1 MSMTIPTPDQLAKRL
16 ATFLSQQTFTDADGQ
31 PVRLDATAPGT
42 FEQVLAAALALGDY
56 ETYLFLQG
64 RALEF
69 LPSTAT
75 VGNGGLLPQHA
86 DIWGVPRIGPQ
97 AAVGHVVIT
106 AGQAVTVV
114 QGATLTVDGSVQWAL
129 DAAVTVP
136 AGGSASVAV
145 TCTTTGTGGNLSG
158 NTTLTL
164 VQPVAGVVSVV
175 TDQDGLAGGA
185 DIEPVESWRSRIID
199 KIRTPYNGG
208 TVQDYRSWALAA
220 GAYSVNVV
228 PSYTGAGTVGIVVA
242 MSGPRVPTADEVA
255 RVQAYID
262 ERRPVR
268 GNATVYPVELV
279 PQTPVVRLGL
289 DNQTNREAVT
299 ASFAAIFN
307 GVGIGGTLY
316 VEALQAALYDTVG
329 ARSSVIAPAAD
340 IVFQSMEMPIMTGI
354 DWRDGAS

>member
-16 ATFLSQQTFTDADGQ
+16 ATSLSRQVFYDADGN

-42 FEQVLAAALALGDY
+42 FEQVLAAALGLGDY

-114 QGATLTVDGSVQWAL
+114 QGALLTVDGSVQWAL
-129 DAAVTVP
+129 NEAVTIP

-145 TCTTTGTGGNLSG
+145 TCTTTGTGGNLPG

-164 VQPVAGVVSVV
+164 VQPVAGVSTVV
-175 TDQDGLAGGA
+175 TDQDGLAGGT
-185 DIEPVESWRSRIID
+185 DIEAVESWRGRIID
-199 KIRTPYNGG
+199 KIRNPYNGG
-208 TVQDYRSWALAA
+208 TVHDYQSWALAA
-220 GAYSVNVV
+220 GASTVNVV
-228 PSYTGAGTVGIVVA
+228 PSYTGAGTVGVIVG
-242 MSGPRVPTADEVA
+242 MSGPRVPTADEVG

-262 ERRPVR
+262 EQRPVR

-289 DNQTNREAVT
+289 DNQPNREAVT
-299 ASFAAIFN
+299 AAFAAIFN

-329 ARSSVIAPAAD
+329 PKSAVLAPTADVSFAAG
-340 IVFQSMEMPIMTGI
+340 QMPVMSGLT
-354 DWRDGAS
+354 WQDGTS

>member
-1 MSMTIPTPDQLAKRL
+1 MSMTIPTPDQLARRL
-16 ATFLSQQTFTDADGQ
+16 ATSLSQQTFTDADGQ

-129 DAAVTVP
+129 NEAVAVP

-145 TCTTTGTGGNLSG
+145 TCTTTGTGGNLPG

-242 MSGPRVPTADEVA
+242 MAGPRVPTTDEVA

-299 ASFAAIFN
+299 SAFAAIFN

-340 IVFQSMEMPIMTGI
+340 IVFQSMEMPTMTSI
-354 DWRDGAS
+354 DWRDGTS

>member
-1 MSMTIPTPDQLAKRL
+1 MTIPTPDQLAKRL

>member
-1 MSMTIPTPDQLAKRL
+1 MSVSIPTPDQLAKRL
-16 ATFLSQQTFTDADGQ
+16 ATSLGRQVFYDADGQ

-42 FEQVLAAALALGDY
+42 FEQVLAAVMGLADY

-129 DAAVTVP
+129 NEDVAVP
-136 AGGSASVAV
+136 AGGSAPVAV
-145 TCTTTGTGGNLSG
+145 TCTTTGTGGNLPS

-175 TDQDGLAGGA
+175 TDQDGLAGGS

-208 TVQDYRSWALAA
+208 TVHDYRSWALAA
-220 GAYSVNVV
+220 GVDSVNVV
-228 PSYTGAGTVGIVVA
+228 PSYTGPGTVGVIIA
-242 MSGPRVPTADEVA
+242 QAGPRVPTADEVA

-262 ERRPVR
+262 EWRPVR

-289 DNQTNREAVT
+289 DNQTNREAVQS
-299 ASFAAIFN
+299 AFAAIFN
-307 GVGIGGTLY
+307 SVEIGGTLY

-329 ARSSVIAPAAD
+329 PKSAVIAPTAD
-340 IVFQSMEMPIMTGI
+340 VVFATNQMPVMNGLTWQ
-354 DWRDGAS
+354 DNAS

>member
-1 MSMTIPTPDQLAKRL
+1 MSMSIPTPDQLARRL
-16 ATFLSQQTFTDADGQ
+16 ATSLSRQTFTDADGQ

-106 AGQAVTVV
+106 AGQAVTLV

-129 DAAVTVP
+129 DAAVAVP

-145 TCTTTGTGGNLSG
+145 TCTTTGTSGNIPS

-228 PSYTGAGTVGIVVA
+228 PSYTGAGTVGIVIA
-242 MSGPRVPTADEVA
+242 MAGPRVPTVAEVA
-255 RVQAYID
+255 RVQDYID

-299 ASFAAIFN
+299 AAFLAIYN

-340 IVFQSMEMPIMTGI
+340 IVFQSMEMPTMTSI
-354 DWRDGAS
+354 DWRDGTS